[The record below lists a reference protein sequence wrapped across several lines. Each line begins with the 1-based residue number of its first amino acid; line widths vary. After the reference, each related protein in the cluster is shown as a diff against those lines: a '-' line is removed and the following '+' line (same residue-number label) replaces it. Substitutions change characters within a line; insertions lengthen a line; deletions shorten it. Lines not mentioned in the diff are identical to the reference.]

1 MPLPFETITPIPLNG
16 PAAVPSLWND
26 RYSEIDDNFEFLAGG
41 LLEATSDISDHDSRI
56 SAVEVA
62 GPGFTSSAVKNDWH
76 YRAGKSYVELWAE
89 YWTLLNPSGMYLST
103 EVAMSGDF
111 SLDVTT
117 TAGLVLGYEYILSGG
132 VVQETVV
139 VAQLLSLTRV
149 LFMSA
154 LQHSYSSGAEM
165 RRTDFV
171 VDQPGGKATAYDE
184 NTYFYGPMVLGSKAL
199 KSCVIIR
206 NDDTNSPLLLYY
218 KDASHTSWTAALW
231 ALKRTASDGTMEVEY
246 VFPADSGWDI
256 QAKIVCD
263 ASAPEDFAEIYGIV
277 FLSEYSGLGG
287 TPRTGETLNEI
298 TAANVIPLTSIAPMA
313 TASLLGRNTAGTG
326 SPEVLAAATVRS
338 ILNVANGANNYS
350 HPNHSGDVT
359 SSGDGAQTI
368 ANNAVSLAKMADM
381 ATASLLG
388 RNTAGVGDPEVLSA
402 GTAQA
407 MLGIKPNALSGSDA
421 GHVIRA
427 ARVYFDVGTNS
438 GSKIRIYEAYNA
450 PGIDVTVD
458 NMPAGS
464 TTGGI
469 FLSSN
474 KDYFSIPGSMLG
486 GDLLYVLAFR
496 YEETGATSL
505 RTKAT
510 RYYDDPHPLMI
521 SAVKASDGMHAD
533 LLAEATGSGTIAFEL
548 TYITTN

>member
-26 RYSEIDDNFEFLAGG
+26 RYSQIDDNFEFLADG
-41 LLEATSDISDHDSRI
+41 LSEATEDITGLDSRV

-132 VVQETVV
+132 GVQETVV

-154 LQHSYSSGAEM
+154 LQHSYASGAEM

-171 VDQPGGKATAYDE
+171 VDKPGGKATAYDG
-184 NTYFYGPMVLGSKAL
+184 NTYFYGPMVLGPKAL
-199 KSCVIIR
+199 KSCIIR
-206 NDDTNSPLLLYY
+206 RNVDTNSPLLLYY
-218 KDASHTSWTAALW
+218 KDAAHTSWTAALW

-256 QAKIVCD
+256 QAKIVCST
-263 ASAPEDFAEIYGIV
+263 AEDFAEVYGII

-287 TPRTGETLNEI
+287 TPRTEGTLAEI
-298 TAANVIPLTSIAPMA
+298 TAANAIPLTDITPMA

-326 SPEVLAAATVRS
+326 SPEVLSAATART
-338 ILNVANGANNYS
+338 ILNVANGANNYA

-359 SSGDGAQTI
+359 STGDGAQTI
-368 ANNAVSLAKMADM
+368 ASNAVTLAKMADM

-388 RNTAGVGDPEVLSA
+388 RNTEGTGDPEVLSA
-402 GTAQA
+402 ATARTLLGLSSGLIVDGVTSTATLRIFTVTIYDGTNASTIKVAALKGFSTVIAEENNLGKNGDTGNFRLDYSGGVLSIEASALGGTLYDVYSCVLEGNNSGTSLQA
-407 MLGIKPNALSGSDA
+407 IGFEDSGMLVLSLKNAVTGASFDMTAISGTSWYIGIKVA
-421 GHVIRA
+421 
-427 ARVYFDVGTNS
+427 
-438 GSKIRIYEAYNA
+438 
-450 PGIDVTVD
+450 
-458 NMPAGS
+458 
-464 TTGGI
+464 
-469 FLSSN
+469 
-474 KDYFSIPGSMLG
+474 
-486 GDLLYVLAFR
+486 
-496 YEETGATSL
+496 
-505 RTKAT
+505 
-510 RYYDDPHPLMI
+510 
-521 SAVKASDGMHAD
+521 
-533 LLAEATGSGTIAFEL
+533 
-548 TYITTN
+548 YITY